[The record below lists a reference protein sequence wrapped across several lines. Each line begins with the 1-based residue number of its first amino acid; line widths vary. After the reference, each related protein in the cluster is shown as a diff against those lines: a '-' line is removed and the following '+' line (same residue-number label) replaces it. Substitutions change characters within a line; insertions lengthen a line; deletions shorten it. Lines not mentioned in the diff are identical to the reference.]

1 MCYNNATC
9 LVGFTDKGYKCMC
22 PPGYTGDHCEKDV
35 NECSTKTHNCDVNA
49 ECNNTEGSFNCSC
62 KIGFNGDGKKC
73 AGHGKKLSGKKLE
86 EKLQSSAKRDERRRL
101 REKLRV
107 EAQDKLRE
115 QLRQE
120 VAAKKQK
127 INEPGIQV
135 EDIGIENIFDTD
147 VETGVAT
154 QAEEFDYLFVT
165 AEKPFEENWSAGDD
179 EKVAFYTGISGF
191 DVLMTVFR
199 HVSPHVNRKSMTLS
213 KFQEFILTLMTL
225 KLNAP
230 MQDLAYRF
238 GVSRSTV
245 SRIFSSVDDCYGL

>member
-1 MCYNNATC
+1 MPSLC
-9 LVGFTDKGYKCMC
+9 LGQ
-22 PPGYTGDHCEKDV
+22 
-35 NECSTKTHNCDVNA
+35 
-49 ECNNTEGSFNCSC
+49 
-62 KIGFNGDGKKC
+62 GKKR
-73 AGHGKKLSGKKLE
+73 SGKKLE

-120 VAAKKQK
+120 VEAKKQK

-135 EDIGIENIFDTD
+135 EDNGIENIFDTD

-154 QAEEFDYLFVT
+154 QTEEFDYLFVT
-165 AEKPFEENWSAGDD
+165 AEKPFEENWFAGDD
-179 EKVAFYTGISGF
+179 EKVAFYTGISRF

-213 KFQEFILTLMTL
+213 KFQEFILTLMKL
-225 KLNAP
+225 RLNAP
-230 MQDLAYRF
+230 RQDLAYRF

-245 SRIFSSVDDCYGL
+245 SGIFLAWMIVMDCRLAPLIV